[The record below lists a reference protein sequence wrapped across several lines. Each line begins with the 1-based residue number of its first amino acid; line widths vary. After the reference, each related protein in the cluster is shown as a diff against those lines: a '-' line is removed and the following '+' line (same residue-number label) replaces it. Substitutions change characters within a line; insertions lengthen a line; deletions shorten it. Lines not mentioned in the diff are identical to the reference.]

1 MLGSVGDAFVPCIV
15 MFVCA
20 EEICHAV
27 DDLKERH
34 SCGVYICDML
44 NALVLYVV
52 CNLKLIL

>member
-34 SCGVYICDML
+34 SCGVRHMRYAQCSCFICSM
-44 NALVLYVV
+44 
-52 CNLKLIL
+52 